1 MIGWGGGLGCVPS
14 GTSPMACV
22 PVRMAWTMSDGMCSR
37 GAQGS
42 RLGREGG
49 TSALV
54 TTLEGAALLDVA
66 KSVINHHAAGGLS
79 TKGRGLREL

>member
-1 MIGWGGGLGCVPS
+1 M
-14 GTSPMACV
+14 
-22 PVRMAWTMSDGMCSR
+22 
-37 GAQGS
+37 
-42 RLGREGG
+42 
-49 TSALV
+49 V